1 VTPVPDTLL
10 VVTSNAVATSGQVQ
24 VRRSHTGTFGVLAVG
39 VLAYSVLQS
48 LVSPVLP
55 TIQHSLHTSQN
66 TVTWV
71 LTIYLLSASVFTPI
85 FGRVGDK
92 IGKKRVFVFAM
103 MALAVGSL
111 LAAVTT
117 SIGLLIAA
125 RAIQGIGGATLPLCF
140 GIIRDEFPP
149 EKVGGA
155 VGVAAALTAV
165 GGGLG
170 IVLAGPIV
178 ENLGFHWLFWIPL
191 IVTSI
196 AAVAAHFM
204 IPESPVRAEGP
215 ISVVGGLLLTAWL
228 VALLLAVSEGSTW
241 GWGSGKTIGLIA
253 ISALLAVIWYIAESR
268 SKAPLID
275 MQMMRKPAVWT
286 NNLVALLFGAGM
298 YSAMSFLPE
307 FVQTPK
313 STGYGF
319 GASISGS
326 SLFMLPLVIGMFI
339 CGMMTGRLGA
349 RFGSKLMV
357 FVGAALSTV
366 GYAILAFA
374 HSQRWEV
381 FVASALMGVA
391 FGVAFSAMSNLI
403 VVAVPPEQTGVA
415 TGMNANIRTIG
426 GSIGA
431 AVTGTI
437 VTAGVASSGLPKES
451 GFTHAFAVL
460 AAFGLLAAIAV
471 PLIPGARK
479 GDDHVPEQSHA
490 ELALVPAG
498 TLVGSESE

>member
-1 VTPVPDTLL
+1 
-10 VVTSNAVATSGQVQ
+10 VTSNAPAA
-24 VRRSHTGTFGVLAVG
+24 RRSYGGTFGVLAVG
-39 VLAYSVLQS
+39 VLAYAVLQS

-71 LTIYLLSASVFTPI
+71 LTVYLLSASVFTPI
-85 FGRVGDK
+85 FGRIGDK

-103 MALAVGSL
+103 AALAVSSL
-111 LAAVTT
+111 MAALAT
-117 SIGLLIAA
+117 SIGLLIVA
-125 RAIQGIGGATLPLCF
+125 RAVQGIGGAVLPLCF

-165 GGGLG
+165 GGGAG

-178 ENLGFHWLFWIPL
+178 ENLGYHWLFWIPL
-191 IVTSI
+191 IVTTL
-196 AAVAAHFM
+196 AAIAAHFM

-215 ISVVGGLLLTAWL
+215 ISVVGGVLLTLWL
-228 VALLLAVSEGSTW
+228 VALLIAVSEGSTW
-241 GWGSGKTIGLIA
+241 GWGSGKTLGLIGVA
-253 ISALLAVIWYIAESR
+253 AVIAVIWYVAESR

-339 CGMMTGRLGA
+339 CGMMTGRLA
-349 RFGSKLMV
+349 AKFGSKLMV
-357 FVGAALSTV
+357 FVGAVLSTL
-366 GYAILAFA
+366 GYALLAFA
-374 HSQRWEV
+374 HTERWEV
-381 FVASALMGVA
+381 LVASGLMGVA

-437 VTAGVASSGLPKES
+437 VTAGLASGGLPKES
-451 GFTHAFAVL
+451 GYTHAFAVL
-460 AAFGLLAAIAV
+460 AGFGLLASIAV
-471 PLIPGARK
+471 ALIPSARHGEEK
-479 GDDHVPEQSHA
+479 VAEQAHA

>member
-1 VTPVPDTLL
+1 MTPLPVKLTG
-10 VVTSNAVATSGQVQ
+10 VTSDALTVNGQVQ
-24 VRRSHTGTFGVLAVG
+24 VRRSYGGTFGVLAVG
-39 VLAYSVLQS
+39 VLAYAVLQS

-103 MALAVGSL
+103 AALAVGSL
-111 LAAVTT
+111 LAAITT

-125 RAIQGIGGATLPLCF
+125 RAIQGIGGAVLPLCF

-149 EKVGGA
+149 EKVGWA
-155 VGVAAALTAV
+155 VGVSAALTAV

-178 ENLGFHWLFWIPL
+178 ENLGYHWLFWIPL
-191 IVTSI
+191 IVTSL

-204 IPESPVRAEGP
+204 IPESPIRAEGP
-215 ISVVGGLLLTAWL
+215 ISVLGGLLLTLWL

-241 GWGSGKTIGLIA
+241 GWASGKTLGLIGV
-253 ISALLAVIWYIAESR
+253 SAVIAILWYVAESR

-307 FVQTPK
+307 FVQTPR

-357 FVGAALSTV
+357 FAGAALSTI

-374 HSQRWEV
+374 HSQRWEI
-381 FVASALMGVA
+381 FVASGLMGIA

-403 VVAVPPEQTGVA
+403 VVAVPPAQTGVA

-471 PLIPGARK
+471 PLIPGAHR
-479 GDDHVPEQSHA
+479 GEEHVADQPHA

-498 TLVGSESE
+498 TLAGSDPE

>member
-1 VTPVPDTLL
+1 M
-10 VVTSNAVATSGQVQ
+10 TSDALTVNGQVEA
-24 VRRSHTGTFGVLAVG
+24 RRSYGGTFGVLAAG
-39 VLAYSVLQS
+39 VLAYAVLQS

-71 LTIYLLSASVFTPI
+71 LTVYLLSASVFTPI
-85 FGRVGDK
+85 FGRIGDK

-103 MALAVGSL
+103 GALAVGSL
-111 LAAVTT
+111 LAALPS

-149 EKVGGA
+149 DKVGGA
-155 VGVAAALTAV
+155 VGVSAALTAV

-178 ENLGFHWLFWIPL
+178 DNLGYHWLFWIPL
-191 IVTSI
+191 IVTTL
-196 AAVAAHFM
+196 AADRGPLHDSRVSGARRGADQRRGRTAADGVAGSAPDRGERG
-204 IPESPVRAEGP
+204 IDVGLGIRQDAGP
-215 ISVVGGLLLTAWL
+215 HRDRRRDRGHL
-228 VALLLAVSEGSTW
+228 VL
-241 GWGSGKTIGLIA
+241 
-253 ISALLAVIWYIAESR
+253 AESR

-275 MQMMRKPAVWT
+275 MQMMRRPAVWT

-319 GASISGS
+319 GASITGS

-339 CGMMTGRLGA
+339 FGMMTRPAGR

-357 FVGAALSTV
+357 FVGAVLSTA
-366 GYAILAFA
+366 GYALIAFA
-374 HSQRWEV
+374 HSERWEV
-381 FVASALMGVA
+381 FVASGLMGIA

-437 VTAGVASSGLPKES
+437 VTAGLASGGLPKES

-460 AAFGLLAAIAV
+460 AGFGLLASIAV

-479 GDDHVPEQSHA
+479 GEEHVPEQAHA